1 MQHLFRFE
9 DMVSEKVDFFEKG
22 KFWSINGKKVRVVG
36 SIPQNTQ
43 VLKVL
48 EVDDTGKPVGKPFV
62 VKKGN
67 IKGYKPGKQAAPV
80 NTAVEDTLATE
91 PGEENT
97 QTQAEPEEAGVVQQT
112 QVDPKIVARYKELL
126 TQWKQQQK
134 VAGKNFVAG
143 EGTRKRL
150 MNLAKS
156 EVEFDESTD
165 VDKDIASLKKRP
177 SYDVLDRLG
186 NLVKSGKVKNPGNV
200 LKYVDFLKVKMTSGD
215 SNKMSMN

>member
-1 MQHLFRFE
+1 MIL
-9 DMVSEKVDFFEKG
+9 EKVDFFEKG

-36 SIPQNTQ
+36 SIAQNPQ
-43 VLKVL
+43 VLKMQ
-48 EVDDTGKPVGKPFV
+48 EVDEAGKPVGKPFV

-67 IKGYKPGKQAAPV
+67 IKGYKPEKQAAPV
-80 NTAVEDTLATE
+80 NA
-91 PGEENT
+91 EEEGTSSEEEGT
-97 QTQAEPEEAGVVQQT
+97 QTQTEPVEAGAVQQT
-112 QVDPKIVARYKELL
+112 KVDPKIVARYKELL
-126 TQWKQQQK
+126 AQWKQQQK
-134 VAGKNFVAG
+134 IAGKNSVAG

-186 NLVKSGKVKNPGNV
+186 NLVKAGKVKNPGNV